1 VEFSDGRKKV
11 RFTEEKEKP
20 TESNVLKNCS
30 IKVEGAPSSD
40 EERCFNRYDEFEEK
54 YRKIT
59 ALVGQKIPFRAF
71 VIDTTDGG
79 LDEEDL
85 RRIMYAIIDLFND
98 AHEPNVLFARFY
110 LRCNG
115 EFELDSDNRK
125 NLEDRFQDR
134 IGFCNFRYVDQ
145 HLPSTEFPGF
155 LLPHPTLKWTLS
167 MEVHSGAY
175 FKIKEDQK
183 KAFM

>member
-1 VEFSDGRKKV
+1 MIICYLRHALENENWKLFDFG
-11 RFTEEKEKP
+11 P
-20 TESNVLKNCS
+20 S
-30 IKVEGAPSSD
+30 IKQ
-40 EERCFNRYDEFEEK
+40 RYVFAYSAGEFPINE
-54 YRKIT
+54 
-59 ALVGQKIPFRAF
+59 FRAYNLDATMGSPKNEL

-155 LLPHPTLKWTLS
+155 VLPHPTLKWTLS

-183 KAFM
+183 EAFM